1 MAEQSDY
8 PIGFYFKLIVNG
20 EETSFQ
26 EVSGISKE
34 LSVEEVASGGE
45 NRFKYRIP
53 NIPKYSNLVLKR
65 GLAAKSSGLIKWC
78 ESTLNQGLI
87 NPITPQDISVSLMDA
102 EGSVLM
108 VWTFN
113 NAYPVKY
120 SVSDLS
126 SQENEMLIE
135 TIEFAYT
142 YFKTA

>member
-26 EVSGISKE
+26 EVSGISKG

-53 NIPKYSNLVLKR
+53 NIPKYSSLVLKR
-65 GLAAKSSGLIKWC
+65 GLASADSELINWCKSTIDEGV
-78 ESTLNQGLI
+78 I
-87 NPITPQDISVSLMDA
+87 NPITTQDISVSLMDA

-142 YFKTA
+142 YFNTA